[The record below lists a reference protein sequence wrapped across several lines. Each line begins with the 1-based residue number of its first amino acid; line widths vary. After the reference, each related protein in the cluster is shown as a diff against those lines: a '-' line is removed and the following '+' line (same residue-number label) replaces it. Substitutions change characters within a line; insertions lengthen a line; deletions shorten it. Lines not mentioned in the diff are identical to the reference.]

1 MNMPAREYNEF
12 YRIVRDWNGSKEGL
26 QKLYDEVYYKYD
38 DGAEILRRVDSLY
51 QRKWTM
57 NLH

>member
-12 YRIVRDWNGSKEGL
+12 YRVVRNWSGSKEGL
-26 QKLYDEVYYKYD
+26 QKLYDDVYYKYD
-38 DGAEILRRVDSLY
+38 DGAEILRRVDSMY
-51 QRKWTM
+51 QRRWTM

>member
-26 QKLYDEVYYKYD
+26 QNLYDEIYNKYD
-38 DGAEILRRVDSLY
+38 DGKEILQRVDSMY
-51 QRKWTM
+51 QRKWVM